1 MMDDF
6 FKSYLKYKTKY
17 LNLKK
22 AMGGAPHKPETN
34 DDTVNTDPISILK
47 AEFLKR
53 DDELHRQ
60 LSNLTEQMNSLRE
73 QIARNREFMLGE
85 ISKLHSST
93 ENPSVVDKGVAVVS
107 SHTQSS
113 SVLSDKSLTSV
124 VAVPKRNGAVAPTGN
139 ISTQLNAILTDKS
152 LEAPDKLSEKLAK
165 LDEVYMANNDVCD
178 TTDDRG
184 LVTLLLRYA
193 CLKRDDTLIAKL
205 FSRLTMTRDY
215 LLLMAY
221 HLDKRD
227 DNIKL
232 FREKINLDKI
242 DQNNIDFI
250 IEKGLLYL
258 LPLLEGRFIKS
269 TAKEGLISGASVEG
283 LRQLYIPNAEYY
295 IDKICNLKMEVGL
308 GKEKDKL
315 LVVECTSSQKKDRQK
330 MQTLLET
337 DPTYNNYDVIID
349 GGNLM
354 HVGGGKN
361 VQNIVNAFQE
371 LTKLGLTPLVVLYHK
386 HTKDASVVAELK
398 RNGVNY
404 IGTPGS
410 NDDDLFTLL
419 AFLNNSKKG
428 RSCKILTNDKYKKW
442 FAVYKH
448 TQEGQEKNLEGF
460 VSDAL
465 LEYNIAPNGSVH
477 ISTSLLPYSQ
487 CIQVVG
493 ETVYFPSVTH
503 GLVKPMSI

>member
-1 MMDDF
+1 MDDF

-22 AMGGAPHKPETN
+22 TIGGEPPKLETN
-34 DDTVNTDPISILK
+34 DDSAHTDPISILK

-53 DDELHRQ
+53 DDELQRQ
-60 LSNLTEQMNSLRE
+60 LSNLTEQMNLLRE

-93 ENPSVVDKGVAVVS
+93 ENPSLVDKGVAVVLS
-107 SHTQSS
+107 DIQSS
-113 SVLSDKSLTSV
+113 SIHVDKSSIP
-124 VAVPKRNGAVAPTGN
+124 VASVPKRNTSIVRTGT

-152 LEAPDKLSEKLAK
+152 LEGPEKLDEKLAE
-165 LDEVYMANNDVCD
+165 LDEVYMANTEICD
-178 TTDDRG
+178 TTDDKG

-205 FSRLTMTRDY
+205 FDRLTMTRDY

-227 DNIKL
+227 DNIQL

-250 IEKGLLYL
+250 IDKGLLYL
-258 LPLLEGRFIKS
+258 LPLLEGRFIKLS
-269 TAKEGLISGASVEG
+269 TKEGLLSGGSVEG
-283 LRQLYIPNAEYY
+283 LRPFYIPNPEYY
-295 IDKICNLKMEVGL
+295 IDKICNLKMEVGV

-315 LVVECTSSQKKDRQK
+315 LVVECTSSQKKDRRK

-337 DPTYNNYDVIID
+337 DPTYNNYNVIID

-371 LTKLGLTPLVVLYHK
+371 LTKLGLIPLVVLYHK
-386 HTKDASVVAELK
+386 HTKDASVVAELN
-398 RNGVNY
+398 RNGVKY

-419 AFLNNSKKG
+419 AFLNNSKKQL
-428 RSCKILTNDKYKKW
+428 SCKILTNDKYKKW

-448 TQEGQEKNLEGF
+448 THEGQEKNLEGF